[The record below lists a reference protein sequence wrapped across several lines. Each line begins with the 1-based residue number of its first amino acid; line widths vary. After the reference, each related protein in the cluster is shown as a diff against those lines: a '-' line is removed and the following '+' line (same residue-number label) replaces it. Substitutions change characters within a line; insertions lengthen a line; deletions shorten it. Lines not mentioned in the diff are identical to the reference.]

1 MNVEK
6 QYTRYRKQNLYI
18 TLFISLFLMLFLL
31 GVFGV
36 LLINANHLNK
46 YFKEK
51 FTITVYFKQGTPV
64 AVIKKTEK
72 KLKNDTL
79 VKDIVFISKERAAE
93 KAKEILGEDFI
104 EILGTNPLQD
114 NLEIHLNARYVNDS
128 IVKNFSSKL
137 QKNKQIS
144 EVAYEQ
150 AVLDL
155 LNKNIRQIGIIIMGL
170 GLVLLFIIW
179 LLIRNTVRLSI
190 YNRRHIIKTMQ
201 LVGAPEGYIIRP
213 IVWKNMLTGL
223 LASVTAGASI
233 YAALYYLKKYF
244 QGLTFLSGLETYLY
258 LFGGLIVFSLII
270 TVFTSYFAT
279 RRILRMHA
287 DDIHF

>member
-18 TLFISLFLMLFLL
+18 TLFVSLFLMLLLL
-31 GVFGV
+31 GIFGI
-36 LLINANHLNK
+36 LIINANHLNQ

-64 AVIKKTEK
+64 ATIKKTEK
-72 KLKNDTL
+72 RLKTDTL

-114 NLEIHLNARYVNDS
+114 NLEIHLNARFVNDS
-128 IVKNFSSKL
+128 IVKNFTRNL
-137 QKNKQIS
+137 QKNKHIQ

-155 LNKNIRQIGIIIMGL
+155 LNKNIRKIGIIILGL
-170 GLVLLFIIW
+170 GLVLLFIVW
-179 LLIRNTVRLSI
+179 LLIRNTVSLSI

-201 LVGAPEGYIIRP
+201 LVGAPESYIIRP
-213 IVWKNMLTGL
+213 IVWKNMITGL
-223 LASVTAGASI
+223 LASVLAGASL
-233 YAALYYLKKYF
+233 YAGLFYLKKYF
-244 QGLTFLSGLETYLY
+244 EGLTFLSGLNTYLY
-258 LFGGLIVFSLII
+258 LFGGLIIFSLVI
-270 TVFTSYFAT
+270 TLLTSYFAT